1 VVRAIR
7 LLLAVAGVM
16 LFALGLVVLAVGGPV
31 AAVGIWP
38 LISGSVLLVSVVLER
53 QRYRSAAAEITDGE
67 PGPGGG
73 EPAPL
78 PSRFRPT
85 EERFVDPTTGWV
97 MRVYVESSTGERRY
111 RAETDHG
118 PR

>member
-1 VVRAIR
+1 MVRAIR
-7 LLLAVAGVM
+7 LLLAVAGVG
-16 LFALGLVVLAVGGPV
+16 LLALGLVLLVAGGPA

-38 LISGSVLLVSVVLER
+38 LVSGSVLLVSVVLER
-53 QRYRSAAAEITDGE
+53 QRYRSAAAELADGE

-78 PSRFRPT
+78 PARFRPT
-85 EERFVDPTTGWV
+85 EERFVDPTTGRV

-111 RAETDHG
+111 RAETDLG
-118 PR
+118 PG